1 MSSTFCAI
9 SFIKNISKA
18 SKYTTGIAIYRARED
33 EFTEYKFKA
42 FHSEPS
48 PLLEEIWKN
57 NIALIID
64 HFAIENDELNINKL
78 KKFFFI

>member
-9 SFIKNISKA
+9 SFIKHISNA
-18 SKYTTGIAIYRARED
+18 SKYMTGIAIYRAGKD

-64 HFAIENDELNINKL
+64 HFAIENDELNIMMQ
-78 KKFFFI
+78 